1 MPQFPPI
8 PPWESLHPLV
18 VHFPIV
24 LLLLSPLFVTIGAIL
39 PPSKARPY
47 MIAALIILAL
57 GTASLFVAAE
67 SGEAAATLADRN
79 ESVNAI
85 LALHEDLASKTE
97 VVFSVLSVVLLGIV
111 VLPAVLRSQDTRLT
125 TTFMPLSFL
134 VLYCVGILFVLN
146 TAHAGA
152 RLVHQYGIHAM
163 IPAPC
168 AESSSPPAA
177 TAADSA
183 QLAER
188 R

>member
-8 PPWESLHPLV
+8 PPWESLHPMV

-24 LLLLSPLFVTIGAIL
+24 LLLLSPLFVMIGAVM
-39 PPSKARPY
+39 PPAKARPY
-47 MIAALIILAL
+47 MIAALIILVL
-57 GTASLFVAAE
+57 GTASLFVAAQ
-67 SGEAAATLADRN
+67 SGEAAATLADRS
-79 ESVNAI
+79 ESINAV
-85 LALHEDLASKTE
+85 LAAHEDLASQTE
-97 VVFSVLSVVLLGIV
+97 VVFSVLSVVLLALV
-111 VLPAVLRSQDTRLT
+111 VLPAILRSQDTRLT

-134 VLYCVGILFVLN
+134 VLYCVGILFVIN

-168 AESSSPPAA
+168 TQSSSAP
-177 TAADSA
+177 TAANSA
-183 QLAER
+183 PTVER

>member
-8 PPWESLHPLV
+8 PPWDSLHPVV

-24 LLLLSPLFVTIGAIL
+24 LLFLSPLFVLIGAIL
-39 PPSKARPY
+39 SPSKARPY

-67 SGEAAATLADRN
+67 SGEAAAALADRN
-79 ESVNAI
+79 DAVNAV
-85 LALHEDLASKTE
+85 LAAHEDLASRTE
-97 VVFSVLSVVLLGIV
+97 VIFSVLSVVLLGIV
-111 VLPAVLRSQDTRLT
+111 VLPAFLHCQETRLT

-134 VLYCVGILFVLN
+134 VLYCVGILFVIN

-168 AESSSPPAA
+168 AQSSASP
-177 TAADSA
+177 TAANPA
-183 QLAER
+183 PMAER